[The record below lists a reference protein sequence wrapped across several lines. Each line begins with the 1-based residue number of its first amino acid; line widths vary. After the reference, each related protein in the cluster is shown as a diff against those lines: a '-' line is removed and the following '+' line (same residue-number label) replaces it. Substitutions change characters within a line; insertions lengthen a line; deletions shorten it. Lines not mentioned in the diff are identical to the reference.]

1 MRSNFPRNHRL
12 PYSAALLQVIVNV
25 NVIVA
30 AIGCHRQPIYKFFS
44 LENSPLGM
52 KTPFRGAK
60 LAMRITTAYHDATT
74 ILRCDRNSKGH
85 IGFHPAVMR
94 QALP

>member
-1 MRSNFPRNHRL
+1 MQLSPQPPVALPAASHRC
-12 PYSAALLQVIVNV
+12 SARATL
-25 NVIVA
+25 
-30 AIGCHRQPIYKFFS
+30 CHRQPIYKHLS
-44 LENSPLGM
+44 PENSPLGM